1 MALNALEPIL
11 IFQFYKL
18 VPSTEVAAN
27 GIPVAGAQ
35 TRVIGAVIP
44 IYLSDK
50 LTGLFIDGES
60 KNIDIDTEMQG
71 NVSGEVANVSQKPI
85 GSVTTVQLKAQSN
98 SVGLTL
104 LLALIEQILDK
115 TNSKEYELTYM
126 HGATTIFG
134 GLIHGISV
142 EQGGN
147 DDLMRIKLEVSR
159 GKPKTQSVV
168 VQQDPS
174 ALRLASQGSTV
185 PAGASTAA
193 AGNTGTQIKPRMA
206 TP

>member
-142 EQGGN
+142 EQGAN

>member
-18 VPSTEVAAN
+18 VPTTEGAN
-27 GIPVAGAQ
+27 AIPVAGSQ
-35 TRVIGAVIP
+35 TRVIGAIIP
-44 IYLSDK
+44 IYLSDR
-50 LTGLFIDGES
+50 LTGLFIDSES
-60 KNIDIDTEMQG
+60 KNIDIDTELQG
-71 NVSGEVANVSQKPI
+71 SAVGDVATVNQKPI
-85 GSVTTVQLKAQSN
+85 GSVVTVQLKAQSN
-98 SVGLTL
+98 SIALTL

-147 DDLMRIKLEVSR
+147 DDLMRIKLEISR
-159 GKPKTQSVV
+159 GKPKTKSVV
-168 VQQDPS
+168 VKEDPS
-174 ALRLASQGSTV
+174 AVRLASTGPTP
-185 PAGASTAA
+185 PAGAPTAA
-193 AGNTGTQIKPRMA
+193 ASSSGTSIKPRMA
-206 TP
+206 MP